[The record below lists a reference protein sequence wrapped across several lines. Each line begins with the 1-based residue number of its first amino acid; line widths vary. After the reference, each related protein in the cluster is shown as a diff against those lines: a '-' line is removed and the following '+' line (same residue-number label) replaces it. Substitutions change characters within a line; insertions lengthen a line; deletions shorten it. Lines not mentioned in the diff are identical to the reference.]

1 MNRQTK
7 PETVSFRFASPPPR
21 GTSRTSTPSP
31 PRHCQI
37 SYRGCTRTPSSR
49 SASLTAGTRMNMRV
63 DISRYFKH
71 LSVYEFDKF
80 LKKKNQMEGNR
91 EQSNY
96 CLTKNT
102 EDKYDGCLHKSKTGR
117 SAWKLIVTF
126 SPIFKHYFI

>member
-1 MNRQTK
+1 M
-7 PETVSFRFASPPPR
+7 
-21 GTSRTSTPSP
+21 
-31 PRHCQI
+31 
-37 SYRGCTRTPSSR
+37 TPSSR

-80 LKKKNQMEGNR
+80 LKKKTKWR
-91 EQSNY
+91 ETENNLIIV
-96 CLTKNT
+96 LTKNT